1 MMERKLIF
9 DSALRLIKEGKF
21 LGSPMSEVAYHARL
35 TEQTVS
41 HFFENR
47 NQLVTELA
55 VYIVDGIRS
64 AVEGSRENTLSYQD
78 RFFNAWFG
86 LFSFYVKHPT
96 VLAFVEQ
103 CPNLAHLSEPKLN
116 ENNFIAPLVE
126 FFQSAPQNIQQ
137 RFQPG
142 SLAILFHG
150 SIATAVKLKS
160 NTEHG
165 GKDAEIGTLPAI
177 LWNGITRIHA
187 VGYNRNSVDSFS
199 VF

>member
-1 MMERKLIF
+1 MERKLIF
-9 DSALRLIKEGKF
+9 DSALRLIQEGKF

-47 NQLVTELA
+47 NQLVSELA
-55 VYIVDGIRS
+55 IYILEGIRS
-64 AVEGSRENTLSYQD
+64 AVEDARENKLSFQD

-86 LFSFYVKHPT
+86 LFNFYVKHPT

-103 CPNLAHLSEPKLN
+103 SPNLAHLSEPKLN
-116 ENNFIAPLVE
+116 ERNFMAPLID
-126 FFQSAPQNIQQ
+126 FFQSAPENIQQ
-137 RFQPG
+137 RFQPE

-165 GKDAEIGTLPAI
+165 GKDTAISILPAI
-177 LWNGITRIHA
+177 LWNGITA
-187 VGYNRNSVDSFS
+187 QS
-199 VF
+199 